1 MTDNEIR
8 VAISEVRGWKNIRQ
22 TAFGLFGS
30 LPSSDLSIMSDE
42 YLCSGPVPNYP
53 QDLNAMHEVVM
64 TLDRKT
70 LAYSNYCS
78 HLHQIVAIQNSKS
91 NEPGIQAI
99 DATAAQR
106 AEAFCRTLFPER
118 FKP

>member
-1 MTDNEIR
+1 M
-8 VAISEVRGWKNIRQ
+8 VFVHS
-22 TAFGLFGS
+22 
-30 LPSSDLSIMSDE
+30 
-42 YLCSGPVPNYP
+42 VPDYFN
-53 QDLNAMHEVVM
+53 DLNAMHEAVM

-78 HLHQIVAIQNSKS
+78 HVQQIVAIQNSKT

-106 AEAFCRTLFPER
+106 AEAFLRALNLW
-118 FKP
+118 KP